1 MKIYSPN
8 TFQTPNDL
16 VDYWLPKLGEA
27 EVKVL
32 LVIFRKTFGWHKC
45 RDRISTSQLTKLTGL
60 TRTYVIKAAKSLA
73 EKCIIIREVTGP
85 EGKQETY
92 YELVI
97 SDESNNSYQSSK
109 ETPPSLL
116 SGPPPVC
123 LADPQNPPI
132 QNPLNKTTPTPKK
145 SSSSETPV
153 NSVGGSLKYFSFL
166 ESIPIKQE
174 DKIRLTKKFKEETVR
189 KAVAYCTKS
198 SFKPQKSLDA
208 SIFYFCQNPDHM
220 TASKEEIS
228 NQKQKEK
235 DHQEEILLERKLLA
249 KHIAKKAHKFWLVH
263 IANDYIEV
271 SNHAGDISSKVY
283 FNSSKFIS
291 EIKNLLRKFEID
303 IDLKKFDKKDFP

>member
-109 ETPPSLL
+109 ETPPSLP

-132 QNPLNKTTPTPKK
+132 QNPLNKTTTPTPKK
-145 SSSSETPV
+145 SNVMETSDK
-153 NSVGGSLKYFSFL
+153 SVGGSFKYFSFL
-166 ESIPIKQE
+166 ENVPIKQE
-174 DKIRLTKKFKEETVR
+174 DKVRLTKKFKEEIVR
-189 KAVAYCTKS
+189 KAVAYCIKP

-208 SIFYFCQNPDHM
+208 SIFYFCQNPEHM
-220 TASKEEIS
+220 TISKDEIVK
-228 NQKQKEK
+228 QKQKEK
-235 DHQEEILLERKLLA
+235 DLQEEILCERKLFA
-249 KHIAKKAHKFWLVH
+249 KHIAKKAHKLWLVH
-263 IANDYIEV
+263 ISNDYIEV

-283 FNSSKFIS
+283 FNSVKFTK
-291 EIKNLLRKFEID
+291 EIKNLLRTFEID
-303 IDLKKFDKKDFP
+303 IDLPKKDK